1 MAAPDHTLQKTQEEA
16 TDLS

>member
-1 MAAPDHTLQKTQEEA
+1 VAAPDHTLWKTQEEA